1 MRTLARTM
9 PEEAV
14 APAGDRRS
22 TLSVLRRFLLDR
34 VAAAAAAALVV
45 ARSLDEPR
53 GDSCG
58 VPIGVA
64 AVRVM
69 TGAGGQAR
77 GASTGATPGRDGGRT
92 AAVDGC

>member
-34 VAAAAAAALVV
+34 VAAAAAALVV